1 MNYKETMSRLNKS
14 LNNIDSAYAKI
25 AKNHGLTF
33 NSLMMLYLL
42 EESKNITQKQICDTL
57 HLPKSTVHS
66 ILSDFIKQQYVT
78 LVAGSNKKE
87 KFVVFT
93 EAGRGFF
100 SKIFEETERFEKK
113 VLSSLGED
121 TCLFLI
127 ETAEK
132 LSGIIKDEIAEIS
145 DSEV

>member
-25 AKNHGLTF
+25 AKKYGLTF

-42 EESKNITQKQICDTL
+42 EESKKITQKQICDTL

-87 KFVVFT
+87 KFVIFT
-93 EAGRGFF
+93 EEGRGFF
-100 SKIFEETERFEKK
+100 LRFSKKPIDLRKRCSPHWEKK
-113 VLSSLGED
+113 PVYFLLKQQKSLVVLSKM
-121 TCLFLI
+121 
-127 ETAEK
+127 K
-132 LSGIIKDEIAEIS
+132 LQK
-145 DSEV
+145 

>member
-1 MNYKETMSRLNKS
+1 
-14 LNNIDSAYAKI
+14 
-25 AKNHGLTF
+25 
-33 NSLMMLYLL
+33 LL

-100 SKIFEETERFEKK
+100 SKIFEETDRFEEK

-121 TCLFLI
+121 TCSFLI

-132 LSGIIKDEIAEIS
+132 LSGIIKNEIAEIS

>member
-1 MNYKETMSRLNKS
+1 
-14 LNNIDSAYAKI
+14 
-25 AKNHGLTF
+25 
-33 NSLMMLYLL
+33 MMLYLL

-87 KFVVFT
+87 KFVIFT
-93 EAGRGFF
+93 EEGRGFF
-100 SKIFEETERFEKK
+100 SKIFEETERFEEK

>member
-1 MNYKETMSRLNKS
+1 MNYKETMSRLSKA

-25 AKNHGLTF
+25 AKKHGLTF

-42 EESKNITQKQICDTL
+42 EESNNITQKQICDTL

-66 ILSDFIKQQYVT
+66 VLSDFIKQQYVT

-87 KFVVFT
+87 KFIVFT

-100 SKIFEETERFEKK
+100 SEMFEETERFEENL
-113 VLSSLGED
+113 LSSLGED
-121 TCLFLI
+121 TCSFLI

-145 DSEV
+145 NSEV

>member
-1 MNYKETMSRLNKS
+1 MNYKETMSRLNKA

-25 AKNHGLTF
+25 AKKHGLTF

-66 ILSDFIKQQYVT
+66 ILSDFIKQQYIT

-87 KFVVFT
+87 KFVIFT
-93 EAGRGFF
+93 EEGRGFF

-113 VLSSLGED
+113 VLSSLGKD
-121 TCLFLI
+121 TCSFLI

>member
-25 AKNHGLTF
+25 AKKHGLTF

-57 HLPKSTVHS
+57 HLTKSTVHS

-93 EAGRGFF
+93 EAGRVFF
-100 SKIFEETERFEKK
+100 SKIFEETDRFEEK

-121 TCLFLI
+121 TCSFLI

-132 LSGIIKDEIAEIS
+132 LSGIIKNEIAEIS

>member
-87 KFVVFT
+87 KFVIFT
-93 EAGRGFF
+93 EEGRGFF
-100 SKIFEETERFEKK
+100 LRFSKKPNDLRKRCFPHWEKIPVYFLLK
-113 VLSSLGED
+113 QQKSLVVLSKM
-121 TCLFLI
+121 
-127 ETAEK
+127 K
-132 LSGIIKDEIAEIS
+132 LQK
-145 DSEV
+145 

>member
-1 MNYKETMSRLNKS
+1 MNYKETMSRLNKA

-25 AKNHGLTF
+25 AKKHGLTF

-42 EESKNITQKQICDTL
+42 EESKKITQKQICDTL
-57 HLPKSTVHS
+57 HLPKSTVHN

-78 LVAGSNKKE
+78 LIAGSNKKE
-87 KFVVFT
+87 KFVIFT
-93 EAGRGFF
+93 EEGRVFF
-100 SKIFEETERFEKK
+100 SKIFEETDRFEEK
-113 VLSSLGED
+113 VLSSLGEE

>member
-1 MNYKETMSRLNKS
+1 MNYKETMSRLNKA

-25 AKNHGLTF
+25 AKKHGLTF

-42 EESKNITQKQICDTL
+42 EESKKITQKQICDTL

-100 SKIFEETERFEKK
+100 SKIFEETDRFEEK
-113 VLSSLGED
+113 VLSLLGED
-121 TCLFLI
+121 TCSFLI

>member
-1 MNYKETMSRLNKS
+1 VCYTC
-14 LNNIDSAYAKI
+14 AHA
-25 AKNHGLTF
+25 
-33 NSLMMLYLL
+33 
-42 EESKNITQKQICDTL
+42 
-57 HLPKSTVHS
+57 V
-66 ILSDFIKQQYVT
+66 
-78 LVAGSNKKE
+78 
-87 KFVVFT
+87 
-93 EAGRGFF
+93 GFP
-100 SKIFEETERFEKK
+100 IPRFEEK